1 MPSTTNPFVPT
12 FGASPPLLVG
22 RDKVI
27 ARLDAAFQHGPT
39 HPDYTLLL
47 TGPRGSGKTV
57 MLNSAEA
64 VARDIGWSVVSVSA
78 SSGRARSELLS
89 ILADSFADDGSK
101 FRLASVQVLG
111 VGGSV
116 ERDRPPSA
124 DSPPLM
130 RPALAK
136 AADHMAE
143 QGAGLLV
150 TIDELQAGG
159 PAEMREFATAL
170 QHITRRELRP
180 LAFVGAALPEVE
192 DTLLVDPGMT
202 FFQRCTRARLDALS
216 VDDTRLAIEGPISDS
231 GGRID
236 ADALDVAVKS
246 AAGYPFMVQ
255 LVGFHSWDI
264 CDDPSAGITRNDV
277 EAGVIEA
284 SAVLVDQIVRPVWN
298 GLSTVDRAFLVA
310 MSQDD
315 GSSHVADIARRLGK
329 DGNYVNYYRG
339 RLLRA
344 GAVATGGRGKL
355 RFAHPVM
362 RHWLQTHPSPGSY
375 GLP

>member
-1 MPSTTNPFVPT
+1 MTNPFVPT

-22 RDKVI
+22 RGEVI
-27 ARLDAAFQHGPT
+27 ARLNTAFHHGPT

-47 TGPRGSGKTV
+47 TGPRGCGKTV

-64 VARDIGWSVVSVSA
+64 AARDIGWAVVSVSA
-78 SSGRARSELLS
+78 SSGRARHEMLTL
-89 ILADSFADDGSK
+89 LADDSGDDHSK
-101 FRLASVQVLG
+101 VRLSSVHVFG

-116 ERDRPPSA
+116 ERDQPTPTA
-124 DSPPLM
+124 LPPLM
-130 RPALAK
+130 RPALAN
-136 AADHMAE
+136 AADHMAA

-150 TIDELQAGG
+150 TIDELQAGD

-170 QHITRRELRP
+170 QHITRRELKP
-180 LAFVGAALPEVE
+180 LAFVGAALTEVE
-192 DTLLVDPGMT
+192 DTLLADPGMT
-202 FFQRCTRARLDALS
+202 FFQRCARVRLDALS
-216 VDDTRLAIEGPISDS
+216 VDDTRLAIEGPIWDS

-236 ADALDVAVKS
+236 ADGLEVAVKS

-264 CDDPSAGITRNDV
+264 CDDPSAGITHNDV

-298 GLSTVDRAFLVA
+298 GLSPVDKSFLAA

-315 GSSHVADIARRLGK
+315 ASSYVADIAKRLGK
-329 DGNYVNYYRG
+329 DGNYINYYRG

-344 GAVATGGRGKL
+344 GAVAVDGRGKL
-355 RFAHPVM
+355 RFTHLVM
-362 RHWLQTHPSPGSY
+362 RDWLRGQSSLGSAD
-375 GLP
+375 LS